1 MEKKITKIDRFN
13 QLKAIPEVAENTELV
28 EFIDHEIDLLQKKSA
43 NKKPAKKSDEYLALK
58 QTVANALT
66 DEPRTISEIIN
77 STEGLKG
84 LNTQKI
90 TPIMKDLVAEGSARR
105 TDEKGKAL
113 FTYVPFEDTEDEA
126 VAE

>member
-13 QLKAIPEVAENTELV
+13 QLKAIPEVAENAELV

-43 NKKPAKKSDEYLALK
+43 SKKPAKKSDEYLALK
-58 QTVANALT
+58 QTVANALS

-90 TPIMKDLVAEGSARR
+90 TPIMKDLVAEGSAMR
-105 TDEKGKAL
+105 TEDKGKAL
-113 FTYVPFEDTEDEA
+113 FAYVPFEDTEDEA

>member
-1 MEKKITKIDRFN
+1 MEKKITKVDRFN
-13 QLKAIPEVAENTELV
+13 QLKAIPEVAENADLV
-28 EFIDHEIDLLQKKSA
+28 AFIDHEIELLQKKSA

-66 DEPRTISEIIN
+66 DEPKTITEIIN

-90 TPIMKDLVAEGSARR
+90 VPIMKDLVAEGSAAR
-105 TDEKGKAL
+105 TEEKGKAL
-113 FTYVPFEDTEDEA
+113 FAYVPFEDTEDKTVTE
-126 VAE
+126 